1 MVWERNIG
9 ERWDVDKYRYQMNNR
24 KGVEGGTRE
33 CWGHERNYFLQDT
46 KPVDVVKVTAVCH
59 MV

>member
-33 CWGHERNYFLQDT
+33 C
-46 KPVDVVKVTAVCH
+46 
-59 MV
+59 